1 MDGNGWVWS
10 GIVFVVD
17 ASGFL
22 VWSWLERRRGRGS
35 GDGNGVGARRLGDVF
50 DEYEREQRGRGER
63 GR

>member
-1 MDGNGWVWS
+1 MDGWIWS
-10 GIVFVVD
+10 GIAFVVG

-22 VWSWLERRRGRGS
+22 VWSWLERRQRRDG
-35 GDGNGVGARRLGDVF
+35 GNGIERRRLGDVF